1 MYKTDLHLHTT
12 HSDGNLSPSELI
24 DLCYEN
30 GLRHI
35 SITDHDSTEGIE
47 ESINYSNKY
56 PDLEIIPGIELSTD
70 FEGAEIHMLGFYI
83 NYKDKDLQ
91 KVLKDF
97 RDGRQNRAYSIVEK
111 LKTFG
116 VDISWER
123 VLEISNKGS
132 VGRPH
137 IAQAMVEKGYV
148 KYPKEAFEKYLGRDQ
163 IGYISRTKFTPEQ
176 SIELITKYDGIPVI
190 AHPTYIVQKSAHP
203 NKDLEKILSKLKIA
217 GLKGIEVYYN
227 DYTKDQIISLLK
239 ISQKLD
245 LIPCGGSDYHA
256 SGNPNEIIPGT
267 VGPPVEC
274 LIELKKI
281 RHPF

>member
-35 SITDHDSTEGIE
+35 SITDHDSTEAIE
-47 ESINYSNKY
+47 EAINYSNKY

-70 FEGAEIHMLGFYI
+70 YEGAEIHMLGFYI
-83 NYKDKDLQ
+83 NYKDKNLQ
-91 KVLKDF
+91 KILNDF
-97 RDGRQNRAYSIVEK
+97 RDGRQNRAYFIVEK
-111 LKTFG
+111 LKNSDI
-116 VDISWER
+116 DISWDR

-163 IGYISRTKFTPEQ
+163 IGYVSRSKFTPEQ
-176 SIELITKYDGIPVI
+176 SIELILKYHGIPVI
-190 AHPTYIVQKSAHP
+190 AHPTYIVQKNDYP
-203 NKDLEKILSKLKIA
+203 DKDLEKILSKLKIV
-217 GLKGIEVYYN
+217 GLKGLEVYYN

-239 ISQKLD
+239 ITQKLN

-267 VGPPVEC
+267 IGPPIEC

-281 RHPF
+281 RD

>member
-47 ESINYSNKY
+47 ESINYSIKY

-83 NYKDKDLQ
+83 NYKNKDLQ

-111 LKTFG
+111 LKSFG
-116 VDISWER
+116 IDISWER

-137 IAQAMVEKGYV
+137 IAQAMVEKGYI

-163 IGYISRTKFTPEQ
+163 IGYISRAKFTPEQ
-176 SIELITKYDGIPVI
+176 SIDLIMKYDGIPVI
-190 AHPTYIVQKSAHP
+190 AHPTYIVQKSDNP
-203 NKDLEKILSKLKIA
+203 IKDLEKILSNLKIT
-217 GLKGIEVYYN
+217 GLKGVEVYYN
-227 DYTKDQIISLLK
+227 DYTKDQIKSLLNTTK
-239 ISQKLD
+239 KLD

-267 VGPPVEC
+267 VGPP
-274 LIELKKI
+274 IETLVKLKKI
-281 RHPF
+281 KNSF